1 MKEGDKEKIL
11 TGPSFVY
18 GDTLERVCADRGQTL
33 EPSFPA
39 FQFVFSG
46 HEEAAELE
54 EEES

>member
-18 GDTLERVCADRGQTL
+18 GDTLERVCADRGKTL